1 MPDSEVYGPEF
12 FEAHLEG
19 SLRSA
24 RVVAPIVCELVR
36 PSSVVDVGC
45 GCGTWLAALRE
56 CGISRVLGLDGDYV
70 RRSSLL
76 VPQDCFRA
84 ANLEEPIS
92 LGETFDLAL
101 CLEVGEHLPESSAP
115 VLVASLV
122 KLSPVILFSA
132 AIPLQRGTN
141 HVNEQWPQYWVELFA
156 RFGYKRIDAIRPQIW
171 TDARVEWWYRQ
182 NIFLFVHEDRIG
194 LYPALARAVTAADDL
209 MLVHAAIL
217 NEHVWLP
224 RVLRRL
230 PTRVFRAAAGRLQRR
245 NGRSRHD

>member
-1 MPDSEVYGPEF
+1 MPDSELYGPEF
-12 FEAHLEG
+12 FEAQLEG

-24 RVVAPIVCELVR
+24 RVVAPIVYEFIR

-45 GCGTWLAALRE
+45 GCGTWLAALKE
-56 CGISRVLGLDGDYV
+56 CGVSRIFGLDGDYV

-76 VPQDCFRA
+76 VPQDCFQA

-92 LGETFDLAL
+92 LDEKFDLAL
-101 CLEVGEHLPESSAP
+101 CLEVAEHLHSSAAQ
-115 VLVASLV
+115 VLVGSLAN
-122 KLSPVILFSA
+122 LSPVILFSA

-141 HVNEQWPQYWVELFA
+141 HINEQWPQYWADLFG

-182 NIFLFVHEDRIG
+182 NIFFFVREDHVG
-194 LYPALARAVTAADDL
+194 SYPALAKAAGAANDL
-209 MLVHAAIL
+209 TLVHAAIL

-230 PTRVFRAAAGRLQRR
+230 PTRVFKAAAGRLQRR
-245 NGRSRHD
+245 NGPFRHD